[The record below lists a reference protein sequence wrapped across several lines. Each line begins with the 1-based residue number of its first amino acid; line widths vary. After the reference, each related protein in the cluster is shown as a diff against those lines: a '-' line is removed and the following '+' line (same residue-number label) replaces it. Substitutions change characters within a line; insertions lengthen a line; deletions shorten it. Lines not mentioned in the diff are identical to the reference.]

1 MSKYYAFIKDG
12 RVGNVAIF
20 ESEDEEL
27 ADRIAHEQG
36 FDDAVYTDAENIAL
50 YSSYDGTVFTKATN
64 EYLIS
69 IGVMQP
75 VTEEN

>member
-12 RVGNVAIF
+12 RVGNVAVF
-20 ESEDEEL
+20 ETEDEEL

-36 FDDAVYTDAENIAL
+36 YDDAVYTGDENPPI
-50 YSSYDGTVFTKATN
+50 YSSYDGTTFTKATD

-69 IGVMQP
+69 IGIMQP
-75 VTEEN
+75 PVETE